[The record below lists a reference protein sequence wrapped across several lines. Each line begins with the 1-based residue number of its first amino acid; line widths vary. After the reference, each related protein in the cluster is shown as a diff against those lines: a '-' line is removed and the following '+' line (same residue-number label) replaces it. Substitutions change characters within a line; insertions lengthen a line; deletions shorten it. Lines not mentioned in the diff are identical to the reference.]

1 MAVNDATSRVGRCHG
16 SLFSIA
22 FGGHDASH
30 RENKPQFIALLIS
43 YEVERLNPIREL
55 ETSRARA
62 RSAYPQGK
70 PGAEG
75 CDVESCIAL

>member
-1 MAVNDATSRVGRCHG
+1 MAVNDATSRVGCCHG

-30 RENKPQFIALLIS
+30 RQNKPQFIVLLIP
-43 YEVERLNPIREL
+43 YAVERLTSIREL

-62 RSAYPQGK
+62 RSAYQQGK

-75 CDVESCIAL
+75 CDVESFIAL